1 MQFTHNLHLQAVSHY
16 IVLTPHMYNTCR
28 RLEVHIIMY
37 NMTELLKWETANR
50 TGSVSSVQILL
61 EKKVSYSSSPNL
73 ISIVLAFRKIIVL
86 LINVYTDLKSCT
98 LNIPYL

>member
-1 MQFTHNLHLQAVSHY
+1 
-16 IVLTPHMYNTCR
+16 
-28 RLEVHIIMY
+28 
-37 NMTELLKWETANR
+37 MTELLKWETANR